1 MKNSYLYI
9 FIGFIL
15 IVVIAFAIYYFTN
28 NNATAPNS
36 QNTTRLATE
45 VNVKNEIEEPKEPV
59 EVELS
64 SFSTTISSRASGR
77 LNNIRI
83 TCERL
88 NGMTI
93 SNGDTFSFC
102 ETLGPATE
110 EQGYEEAD
118 VIAHGDIIQALGGGK
133 CQVSST
139 LYNAV
144 LEAGDGLEVIE
155 RHPHGKPVGYVPEG
169 RDAAISYGSMDL
181 KFKNNTGSDIKMY
194 FSSDDY
200 TITVRLAKLEVRD

>member
-1 MKNSYLYI
+1 MKNNYLYI
-9 FIGFIL
+9 FIGFIF

-36 QNTTRLATE
+36 PNTTRLATD
-45 VNVKNEIEEPKEPV
+45 VKIENKPKEPV
-59 EVELS
+59 ETELS

-83 TCERL
+83 TCNRL
-88 NGMTI
+88 NGLTV
-93 SNGDTFSFC
+93 SNGETFSFC

-144 LEAGDGLEVIE
+144 LEAGNGLEVVE

-181 KFKNNTGSDIKMY
+181 KFKNNTGNDIKMY
-194 FSSDDY
+194 LSSDDY
-200 TITVRLAKLEVRD
+200 TITVKLMKLEVKD